1 MINFIDIENTI
12 KELEILYSNSTNT
25 LHQILYSKLAILEYC
40 GWLEDSFD
48 IIADEYITRNVLTSG
63 NQQYIRK
70 ISIEN
75 NYGFS
80 YENNLRPMLSKVIGF
95 PILEFVENDLESDH
109 GKFTL
114 MKSYIDFFLRQ
125 RRNAAH
131 KATSVTM
138 VYDTPSVVLSY
149 FTKLKPI
156 LQLFENSIIV
166 VYP

>member
-1 MINFIDIENTI
+1 
-12 KELEILYSNSTNT
+12 
-25 LHQILYSKLAILEYC
+25 
-40 GWLEDSFD
+40 
-48 IIADEYITRNVLTSG
+48 
-63 NQQYIRK
+63 
-70 ISIEN
+70 
-75 NYGFS
+75 
-80 YENNLRPMLSKVIGF
+80 MLSKVIGF